1 MAKLSRY
8 NAKRD
13 FTVTAEPPGK
23 IARSKSKARRFV
35 IQRHDA
41 TRLHFD
47 LRLELDG
54 VYKSWA
60 VTKVPSLDPAT
71 KRLAVEVEDHPIGY
85 GTFEG
90 TIPEG
95 EYGGGTVQLWD
106 KGTWA
111 PISDGAPEA
120 AFAKGHIKFELD
132 GERLQGGW
140 ALIRLRDTER
150 KRGGGSKRNPRNNWL
165 LIKETDDAARPG
177 KPDTLLKAV
186 TSVKTGRTLEQI
198 ATGKSKVWH
207 SNRGDKEAAAKP
219 AAKKKAAAKKTDK
232 PRPSVKMPDFV
243 APQLTR
249 VVETPPGG
257 ADWVHEVKLDGYRM
271 QLRVE
276 GGKARLRTR
285 TGLDWSERFA
295 AIVKEG
301 AGLPDCMLDGEV
313 VALDREGASNFAALQ
328 AALSDG
334 RSDKLRFDVFDLLF
348 LMGQDTRPLPLTERK
363 ELLETMLAK
372 GRHPHIRYLEHLT
385 SPGEA
390 MLHAA
395 CRLHLEGIIS
405 KRAGAPYQPGRGTAW
420 TKAKCR
426 GGQEVVIGGWTSEG
440 PRFRSLLVGVHRGGK
455 FVYSGRVGTGFNAK
469 TANDLSRR
477 LKTLEQKRSPFTG
490 GIAVPRQGMVHW
502 AKPALVAEIEFATVT
517 DDGVFRQASFKGL
530 REDKPADSIVAE
542 AQPQAEEKTV
552 AKKVAKPA
560 TKKSDATV
568 SNPDKVLWPDVG
580 ITKQDLADYYA
591 HAADRILP
599 HIEGRPLSIVRAP
612 DGIAGEK
619 FFQRHM
625 MQGQTDFVPIKA
637 KGEPKPFLSV
647 DSAAGL
653 RSLAQAGVLE
663 FHPWGCKKGDPETPE
678 RIIFDVDPDVG
689 LDFAQVREAAAD
701 LKERLELCGLV
712 PFLKTTGGKGLHVA
726 AAIRG
731 TRAAPPTWPAAKA
744 FCKALCV
751 SLERDHPDRYTT
763 NIKKTARKGKMFLDY
778 LRNDRTST
786 AVGAWSP
793 RAREGATIAVPLEW
807 RELNAKLE
815 PKTFSL
821 VNAAAVLK
829 RADPWAGMEKSA
841 GALEAARKKLEKL

>member
-23 IARSKSKARRFV
+23 IARGKSKARRFV
-35 IQRHDA
+35 IQRHAA

-71 KRLAVEVEDHPIGY
+71 KRLAVEVEDHPIDY

-90 TIPEG
+90 TIPDG

-111 PISDGAPEA
+111 PISDGAPED
-120 AFAKGHIKFELD
+120 AFAKGHIKFALD

-140 ALIRLRDTER
+140 ALIRLKD
-150 KRGGGSKRNPRNNWL
+150 KGGSKRNPRNNWL
-165 LIKETDDAARPG
+165 LIKEKDDAAKPG

-198 ATGKSKVWH
+198 ASGRSKVWH
-207 SNRGDKEAAAKP
+207 SKPREAEAAKP
-219 AAKKKAAAKKTDK
+219 AKKAAAKKKAEK

-249 VVETPPGG
+249 VVETPPSG

-301 AGLPDCMLDGEV
+301 AGLPDGMLDGEV
-313 VALDREGASNFAALQ
+313 VALDDDGASNFAALQ

-363 ELLETMLAK
+363 QLLETMLAK

-405 KRAGAPYQPGRGTAW
+405 KRADAPYQSGRGHAW

-440 PRFRSLLVGVHRGGK
+440 ARFRSLLVGVHRGGK

-469 TANDLSRR
+469 SAAALSKKLRG
-477 LKTLEQKRSPFTG
+477 LEIARSPFTA
-490 GIAVPRQGMVHW
+490 GIAPPRQGNVHW
-502 AKPALVAEIEFATVT
+502 AKPALVAEIAFATVT

-530 REDKPADSIVAE
+530 REDKPADTIVAE

-552 AKKVAKPA
+552 AKATKKVAAKPA
-560 TKKSDATV
+560 TKRGDATV

-591 HAADRILP
+591 AAAERILP

-625 MQGQTDFVPIKA
+625 MQGQQDFVPIKA
-637 KGEPKPFLSV
+637 RGEPKPFLSV

-663 FHPWGCKKGDPETPE
+663 FHPWGCRKGDPETPE
-678 RIIFDVDPDVG
+678 RIIFDVDPDIG
-689 LDFAQVREAAAD
+689 LDFARVREAAAD
-701 LKERLELCGLV
+701 LKERLEACGLV

-726 AAIRG
+726 AAIKG
-731 TRAAPPTWPAAKA
+731 TRTAPPTWPEAKA

-751 SLERDHPDRYTT
+751 SLERDRPDRYTT
-763 NIKKTARKGKMFLDY
+763 NIKKAARKGKLFLDY

-807 RELNAKLE
+807 RALNAKLE
-815 PKTFSL
+815 PKKFSL

-841 GALEAARKKLEKL
+841 GVLEAARKRLEKI